1 MRTMSVLGK
10 GVLIQVRNE
19 IQIISTYAHTFSH
32 TKLLA
37 FSSMHSCM
45 DTMHLIL
52 SIAPM
57 NDGKMSE
64 NEQKSTQLAGF
75 APASR
80 RGTKSPAAGGGGG
93 AQSSSSSTA
102 PPSAASQE
110 DGNVV
115 DTGNRITKKKAAAT
129 NPSSSSSAATSTTT
143 KKRSKSSS
151 SSKSSSFGAAATGG
165 SGSMDD
171 NSNNNYN
178 EATTI
183 QPIDPSTMNSTSFQ
197 PMSLSQ
203 IQLRIK
209 SLLDELP
216 STLPEVPPDYI
227 NPDDESNI
235 HSTINQNNSL
245 LYPSIKSFASSLQ
258 TTIEKY
264 NLLLSLIS
272 SATYQWGVDRSGAS
286 QQNLSVMNS
295 ELQQCQ
301 EVITSVI
308 SGRLSNVLCPAVDV
322 LVGRVEIVKA
332 ATSSDCENDGEYGGV
347 EVTGSTCTKKRKLDA
362 TDRLIDTATTTTT
375 NNEQRINHYTRP
387 LVDPSY
393 VHLCH
398 QIVARNGEMLRY
410 TLATCIHT
418 AQRVIGDYLKA
429 MKKDVGHEVS
439 KGGYY

>member
-1 MRTMSVLGK
+1 MNGNKSEK
-10 GVLIQVRNE
+10 GE
-19 IQIISTYAHTFSH
+19 
-32 TKLLA
+32 KE
-37 FSSMHSCM
+37 SS
-45 DTMHLIL
+45 
-52 SIAPM
+52 
-57 NDGKMSE
+57 
-64 NEQKSTQLAGF
+64 STQLAGF

-80 RGTKSPAAGGGGG
+80 GTKSSSSSASGGGG
-93 AQSSSSSTA
+93 AQSSSSSSTA
-102 PPSAASQE
+102 AAPSASSEA
-110 DGNVV
+110 NVV
-115 DTGNRITKKKAAAT
+115 DTTNHRITKKKAAAT
-129 NPSSSSSAATSTTT
+129 KNPSAAAAAT
-143 KKRSKSSS
+143 KKRSKSSIS
-151 SSKSSSFGAAATGG
+151 AAAAAAG
-165 SGSMDD
+165 SGSIDGS
-171 NSNNNYN
+171 SNNNNSNYN

-216 STLPEVPPDYI
+216 SALPDVPPDHI
-227 NPDDESNI
+227 NPDDDNI
-235 HSTINQNNSL
+235 ISQY
-245 LYPSIKSFASSLQ
+245 YPPIKSFASSLQ
-258 TTIEKY
+258 TTIEAY
-264 NLLLSLIS
+264 NLLLSLVS

-332 ATSSDCENDGEYGGV
+332 AAVAGDDGGLLDENEVNTSCKK
-347 EVTGSTCTKKRKLDA
+347 KKRKLDSSTA
-362 TDRLIDTATTTTT
+362 ATNDSTDRLTTSSTSTTTT
-375 NNEQRINHYTRP
+375 NTNEQRINHYTRP

-393 VHLCH
+393 VHLCY

-429 MKKDVGHEVS
+429 MKKDVGHEAN

>member
-1 MRTMSVLGK
+1 MNGNKSEKREK
-10 GVLIQVRNE
+10 E
-19 IQIISTYAHTFSH
+19 
-32 TKLLA
+32 
-37 FSSMHSCM
+37 SS
-45 DTMHLIL
+45 
-52 SIAPM
+52 
-57 NDGKMSE
+57 
-64 NEQKSTQLAGF
+64 STQLAGF

-80 RGTKSPAAGGGGG
+80 GTKSSSSSASGGGG
-93 AQSSSSSTA
+93 AQSSSSSSSA
-102 PPSAASQE
+102 AAPSASSEA
-110 DGNVV
+110 NVV
-115 DTGNRITKKKAAAT
+115 DTTNHRITKKKAAAT
-129 NPSSSSSAATSTTT
+129 KKTSAAAAAT
-143 KKRSKSSS
+143 KKRSKSSIS
-151 SSKSSSFGAAATGG
+151 AAAAAG
-165 SGSMDD
+165 SGSIDG
-171 NSNNNYN
+171 SSSNYN

-216 STLPEVPPDYI
+216 SALPDVPPDDI
-227 NPDDESNI
+227 NPDDDNI
-235 HSTINQNNSL
+235 SQY
-245 LYPSIKSFASSLQ
+245 YPPIKSFASSLQ
-258 TTIEKY
+258 TTIEAY
-264 NLLLSLIS
+264 NLLLSLVS

-332 ATSSDCENDGEYGGV
+332 AAVAGDDGGLLDENEVNTSCKK
-347 EVTGSTCTKKRKLDA
+347 KKRKLDSSTA
-362 TDRLIDTATTTTT
+362 ATNDSTDRLTTSSTSTTTT
-375 NNEQRINHYTRP
+375 NTNEQRINHYTRP
-387 LVDPSY
+387 IVDPSY
-393 VHLCH
+393 VHLCY

-429 MKKDVGHEVS
+429 MKKDVGHEAN